1 MTPTEDLINEHK
13 AIKVMLSIMSKI
25 AEDIK
30 ANKEFYIKDVEQI
43 VDFLQTFADKC
54 HHGKEETSLFPALV
68 LAGIPKENGPI
79 GVMLHE
85 HTLGRG
91 YIKEIKR
98 GLENCKLG
106 DTCSG
111 ELIMTNLTNY
121 VSLLQNHI
129 HKEENILF
137 PMANKTLSEQKQK
150 EISEQFEKI
159 EEEVVGH
166 GVHEQYH
173 ELLNQL
179 KSKYL
184 GLT

>member
-13 AIKVMLSIMSKI
+13 AIKIMLSIMSKI

-30 ANKEFYIKDVEQI
+30 ANKKFYIKDVEQI

-79 GVMLHE
+79 GVMLQE

-98 GLENCKLG
+98 GLESCKLG

-111 ELIMTNLTNY
+111 ELIATNLTNY
-121 VSLLQNHI
+121 ISLLQNHI

-150 EISEQFEKI
+150 EIYEQFEKI

-166 GVHEQYH
+166 GVHEKYH

>member
-13 AIKVMLSIMSKI
+13 AINVMLSIMSKI

-54 HHGKEETSLFPALV
+54 HHCKEETSLFPALV

-79 GVMLHE
+79 GVMLQE

-98 GLENCKLG
+98 GLKNCKLG

-111 ELIMTNLTNY
+111 ELIMTSLTNY

-137 PMANKTLSEQKQK
+137 PIANKTLSEQKQK

>member
-25 AEDIK
+25 ADDIK

-79 GVMLHE
+79 GVMLQE
-85 HTLGRG
+85 HTLGRN

-98 GLENCKLG
+98 GLENCKLS

-111 ELIMTNLTNY
+111 ELIAANLTNY
-121 VSLLQNHI
+121 VNLLQNHI

-166 GVHEQYH
+166 GVHEKYH
-173 ELLNQL
+173 ELLNLL

-184 GLT
+184 ILI

>member
-30 ANKEFYIKDVEQI
+30 ANKEFYIKDVEHI

-91 YIKEIKR
+91 YIKEISN
-98 GLENCKLG
+98 GLENCKIG
-106 DTCSG
+106 KTCSS
-111 ELIMTNLTNY
+111 ELIAANLTNY
-121 VSLLQNHI
+121 VTLLQNHI
-129 HKEENILF
+129 QKEENILF

-150 EISEQFEKI
+150 EIFKQFEKI

-179 KSKYL
+179 ESKYL

>member
-30 ANKEFYIKDVEQI
+30 ANKIFYIKDVEQI

-91 YIKEIKR
+91 YIKEISN
-98 GLENCKLG
+98 GLEN
-106 DTCSG
+106 
-111 ELIMTNLTNY
+111 
-121 VSLLQNHI
+121 
-129 HKEENILF
+129 
-137 PMANKTLSEQKQK
+137 
-150 EISEQFEKI
+150 
-159 EEEVVGH
+159 
-166 GVHEQYH
+166 
-173 ELLNQL
+173 L
-179 KSKYL
+179 K
-184 GLT
+184 

>member
-13 AIKVMLSIMSKI
+13 ALKVMLSIMSKI
-25 AEDIK
+25 AEDII
-30 ANKEFYIKDVEQI
+30 ANKIFYIEDVEKI

-68 LAGIPKENGPI
+68 LAGIQKENGPI
-79 GVMLHE
+79 GVMLQE

-91 YIKEIKR
+91 YIKELIR

-111 ELIMTNLTNY
+111 KLIAANLTNY
-121 VSLLQNHI
+121 VNLLQNHI
-129 HKEENILF
+129 HKEENVLF

-159 EEEVVGH
+159 EVEVVGH
-166 GVHEQYH
+166 GVHEKYH

>member
-79 GVMLHE
+79 GVMLQE

-91 YIKEIKR
+91 YIKEIIR

-106 DTCSG
+106 DNCSG
-111 ELIMTNLTNY
+111 ELIAANLTNY
-121 VSLLQNHI
+121 VNLLQNHI
-129 HKEENILF
+129 HKEENVLF
-137 PMANKTLSEQKQK
+137 PMANKALSDKKQK

-166 GVHEQYH
+166 GVHEKYH
-173 ELLNQL
+173 ELINQL
-179 KSKYL
+179 KFKYI
-184 GLT
+184 G